1 MLAKGSALLR
11 SWVGPR
17 TGFVEFSYFP
27 FNSAQPLSSEALEVL
42 SAVSTDLHSLGV
54 RAFVSDGTL
63 LGLVRDGNLIAHDND
78 LDFVVLGLGWNK
90 AIGKIMKRNGLK
102 LASLS
107 RLGARVYHM
116 SFFDEAEHI
125 VDFTFYEQVGSNYVS
140 FRDSNYY
147 FVIPLALVAN
157 LIWLEVGAARV
168 RVPERSW
175 DFLQLQYGKSWRTP
189 EEQKH
194 DWKESY
200 YGTRRTFRRD
210 SSVTL
215 TCRSDVIAQL
225 LRG

>member
-1 MLAKGSALLR
+1 MLTRGNALVR

-17 TGFVEFSYFP
+17 TGFIEFSYFP
-27 FNSAQPLSSEALEVL
+27 FNSLQPLRSGALEVL
-42 SAVSTDLHSLGV
+42 AAVSTDLHSRDV

-78 LDFVVLGLGWNK
+78 LDFVVLGLGQHR
-90 AIGKIMKRNGLK
+90 AIRKIMKQNGLQ

-125 VDFTFYEQVGSNYVS
+125 VDFTFYEQVGSKHVS
-140 FRDSNYY
+140 FRDSKHY
-147 FVIPLALVAN
+147 FVMPRALVAN
-157 LIWLEVGAARV
+157 LIWLEVGPGRV

-175 DFLQLQYGKSWRTP
+175 DFLQLQYGESWRTP
-189 EEQKH
+189 EKQKH
-194 DWKESY
+194 DWKGSY

-210 SSVTL
+210 CSATL

-225 LRG
+225 LRE